1 LNSSDSISSGVNL
14 RKERARVP
22 RADER
27 GMLGR
32 ADEQIAP
39 SAVKGSDDGRVFWIG
54 SVPFWS

>member
-54 SVPFWS
+54 SLPFWS